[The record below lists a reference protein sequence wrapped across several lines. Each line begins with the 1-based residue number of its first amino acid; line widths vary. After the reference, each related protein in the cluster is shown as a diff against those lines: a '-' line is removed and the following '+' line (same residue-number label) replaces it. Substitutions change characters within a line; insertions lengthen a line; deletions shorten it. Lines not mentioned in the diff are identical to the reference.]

1 MAMEQKHFQGCISN
15 WKWSCH
21 CHLVLSDCILQKAEK
36 VGPITT
42 LSTLDSLFFFV
53 TPFFPKKKLG
63 FIQLPMNFW
72 VKERQLHPMLRHNV
86 QEPLNRP
93 VGTTRHRRRG
103 RPHRGWHRWV
113 HSPGGRLIGLA
124 PHRRPWARGEGHGG
138 CVTSHQSWMV
148 EDLSI
153 QKSSCCRFVVFFKH
167 MQEILSS

>member
-36 VGPITT
+36 VGPTT
-42 LSTLDSLFFFV
+42 LSTLDSFFFFV
-53 TPFFPKKKLG
+53 TPFFPKTNSDSTNSLWTFESRNANCTPCCVTMSKSLW
-63 FIQLPMNFW
+63 I
-72 VKERQLHPMLRHNV
+72 V
-86 QEPLNRP
+86 PLVPLAAEGVARTG
-93 VGTTRHRRRG
+93 VGTVGFTVPEDVSLDWRRTGVRG
-103 RPHRGWHRWV
+103 RGAKAM
-113 HSPGGRLIGLA
+113 GGRGQ
-124 PHRRPWARGEGHGG
+124 
-138 CVTSHQSWMV
+138 TSHQSWMA